1 MASVYDTGETW
12 FALVKCDLPPTAEVS
27 RELYIIHE
35 ISPVLFT
42 LKKKRADECRN
53 MRIRE
58 TCQKLTTEEVSTGFE
73 YCSKVHNVSF
83 EIKRTCTAN
92 IRILRKTN
100 RKDLHFAF
108 P

>member
-42 LKKKRADECRN
+42 LKKKEQ
-53 MRIRE
+53 MSVVIWE
-58 TCQKLTTEEVSTGFE
+58 
-73 YCSKVHNVSF
+73 
-83 EIKRTCTAN
+83 
-92 IRILRKTN
+92 
-100 RKDLHFAF
+100 
-108 P
+108 